1 MITKFMSEVT
11 TRFNPFSPNAR
22 SARLFLSLL
31 PPNARKSIVVN
42 TTLLPQKSTEPSS
55 LRVKFSAS
63 PPRFPL
69 LLLLGW
75 VVPRAGRH
83 CGWLT
88 VVRRGWPGDEPGV
101 REVYDK
107 EPGGGG
113 GSALAEAAEAG

>member
-11 TRFNPFSPNAR
+11 TRFNPFSPTAR

-63 PPRFPL
+63 RLSSPLPP
-69 LLLLGW
+69 G
-75 VVPRAGRH
+75 RAS
-83 CGWLT
+83 
-88 VVRRGWPGDEPGV
+88 P
-101 REVYDK
+101 
-107 EPGGGG
+107 
-113 GSALAEAAEAG
+113 